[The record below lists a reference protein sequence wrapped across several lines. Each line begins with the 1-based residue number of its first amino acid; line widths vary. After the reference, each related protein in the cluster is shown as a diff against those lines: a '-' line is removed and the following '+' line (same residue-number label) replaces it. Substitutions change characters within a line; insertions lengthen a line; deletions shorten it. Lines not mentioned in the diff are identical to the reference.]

1 MDTPYPP
8 LVDGFGRVADDL
20 RISVTDRCN
29 LRCTYCMPAAG
40 LPWLPRT
47 DILTFEEIARVAGLL
62 VGAGVKT
69 IRLTGG
75 EPLVRRDLVH
85 LVEMLAAL
93 EPRPDLALTTNG
105 VLLAEAAASLAAAG
119 LDRVNVSLDSLRR
132 ERYEKITR
140 RDELD
145 RTLAG
150 MEAAAAAGLTPVK
163 VNMVVMRG
171 TNDDEL
177 VDFARFARDEG
188 YVVRF
193 IEYMPL
199 DADGRW
205 TSDDVVA
212 AEEMLETLAAA
223 GVETEGFAD
232 ESPEPATRYSI
243 EDRAKGT
250 RAGEIGVIPSVTAPF
265 CDRCNR
271 IRLTAE
277 GGFRTCLFALE
288 EVDVRGPLR
297 AGADDDEILAL
308 LRKAVAGKWAGHKIG
323 SPDFQRPGKSMS
335 QIGG

>member
-1 MDTPYPP
+1 MDSPYPP
-8 LVDGFGRVADDL
+8 LIDGFGRVADDL

-93 EPRPDLALTTNG
+93 APRPDLALTTNG

-243 EDRAKGT
+243 EGREKGT
-250 RAGEIGVIPSVTAPF
+250 QAGEIGVIPSVTAPF

-297 AGADDDEILAL
+297 AGAGDDEILAL

-323 SPDFQRPGKSMS
+323 SPDFQRPRKSMS